1 MSGVDNGGIS
11 FGKNKNINFD
21 NFNGIHKDD
30 FESSAKSGLTDSL
43 FAKYDKNKDSILDEG
58 ELGSLQRDIQNFAKN
73 NKLSNRETKKFFKT
87 LGLENSK
94 NLKRDD
100 LYNFLQTIQTDKDS
114 IAQAST
120 DSESGK
126 TFVEFKPNE
135 NNEIKRIVYS
145 NEADGSHKTIAQ
157 QTLYDENHVATTFY
171 KEDGTT
177 DNYDVKDNIQV
188 RRVINQEGK
197 PELLQE
203 TNKETNETV
212 TTEYAED
219 GETVASKYRTNGSV
233 TEFLDSANNDRVLAR
248 VTDKGNGVN
257 ETVQFTYNEDGSHTE
272 TTLDEAGK
280 PLSTVTKKDGKEVR
294 KSSVTT
300 AEDGSTTEIIT
311 TGEGENIQ
319 RTKVDKDKEGNVTS
333 RVNVDEDGNPVAY
346 KHKVNDGE
354 NWYGIVEAKYGVS
367 GYKTVMEIVHQLKKN
382 AGVSRTSSQMP
393 AELELPPTIKLKN
406 GQEISLKDIEAQF
419 DEINS
424 VDARIDVSKIKVPED
439 LPSAYPQDKLPAT
452 KKVTI
457 PNEYLEVK
465 PENAGKEI
473 TQSDGKVFKYDDK
486 GRIRYVYNSEADI
499 GKPAA
504 VVLNYDNSG
513 NFHEYQMN
521 EFNNDGHRIGGTV
534 YDKDGNLIEF
544 FIDEGI
550 DSETGNKQRQISY
563 NPDGSVMRFL
573 DNYVYDEDGK
583 TVGYDIFKDIYNNG
597 QFAFGYHWE
606 YKYSGD
612 GKHVREIGYDSDGR
626 LDEDN
631 LKDA

>member
-11 FGKNKNINFD
+11 FGKNKNISFD
-21 NFNGIHKDD
+21 NFNGIHKED
-30 FESSAKSGLTDSL
+30 FESSAKGGLTDSL
-43 FAKYDKNKDSILDEG
+43 FAKYDKNKDSILDEN

-94 NLKRDD
+94 DLKRDD
-100 LYNFLQTIQTDKDS
+100 LYNFLQTVQADKDS

-188 RRVINQEGK
+188 RTVINQEGK

-233 TEFLDSANNDRVLAR
+233 TEFLDSANNDRVLSR

-280 PLSTVTKKDGKEVR
+280 PLSTVTKKDGKEIG

-382 AGVSRTSSQMP
+382 AGVSRNSSQMP

-465 PENAGKEI
+465 PENAGKKI
-473 TQSDGKVFKYDDK
+473 TQSDGKVFEYDDK
-486 GRIRYVYNSEADI
+486 GKIWAVYNSEADVKA
-499 GKPAA
+499 G
-504 VVLNYDNSG
+504 NSSIRLIYYSSG
-513 NFHEYQMN
+513 DLAEYQMN
-521 EFNNDGHRIGGTV
+521 EFNNDGHIIGGTV
-534 YDKDGNLIEF
+534 YDEDGNLKAL
-544 FIDEGI
+544 FINEGI
-550 DSETGNKQRQISY
+550 DSDTGNYQRQIEY
-563 NPDGSVMRFL
+563 NSDGSVKHFV
-573 DNYVYDEDGK
+573 DNYVWNEKGRIVRYDKFDN
-583 TVGYDIFKDIYNNG
+583 DNG
-597 QFAFGYHWE
+597 QFAFGYHRE

-626 LDEDN
+626 LDED
-631 LKDA
+631 KMYR

>member
-21 NFNGIHKDD
+21 NFNGIHKED

-100 LYNFLQTIQTDKDS
+100 LYNFLQTVQADKDS

-424 VDARIDVSKIKVPED
+424 VDARIDVSKITVPED
-439 LPSAYPQDKLPAT
+439 LPSAYPQDKLPA

-465 PENAGKEI
+465 PENAGKKI
-473 TQSDGKVFKYDDK
+473 TQSDGKVFEYDDK
-486 GRIRYVYNSEADI
+486 GKIQKVYNSEADVKAGNNSI
-499 GKPAA
+499 R
-504 VVLNYDNSG
+504 LTYDDSG
-513 NFHEYQMN
+513 NLSEYQL
-521 EFNNDGHRIGGTV
+521 NDDDTNGHWVGAKV
-534 YDKDGNLIEF
+534 YGKDGKLSYFSVN
-544 FIDEGI
+544 EGI
-550 DSETGNKQRQISY
+550 NPETGNHQRQIQY
-563 NPDGSVMRFL
+563 NPDGSVKHFF
-573 DNYVYDEDGK
+573 DNYVYNDDGK
-583 TVGYDIFKDIYNNG
+583 AVKYDRFDNDNG
-597 QFAFGYHWE
+597 QFAFGFRWE